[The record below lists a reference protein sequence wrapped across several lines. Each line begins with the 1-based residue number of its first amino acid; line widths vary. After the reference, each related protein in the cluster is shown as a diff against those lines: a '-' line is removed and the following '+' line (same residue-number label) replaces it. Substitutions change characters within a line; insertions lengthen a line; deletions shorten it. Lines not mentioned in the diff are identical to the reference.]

1 MDYKLLSKHNE
12 SCVTVTNPELASDG
26 SNARMF
32 FCADVV
38 GSRRFAQNYGGY
50 PRSDIAEINHAANEQ
65 MQMQLLSQ
73 LNDYSPS
80 SNPNAGLTDAEIML
94 GHRSKYQQAP
104 SESIAWLEN
113 QLHQR
118 DVKRQADALKANPP
132 KQEDGS
138 IKQDVV
144 VNPE

>member
-1 MDYKLLSKHNE
+1 MDYKLLKKHNE
-12 SCVTVTNPELASDG
+12 SCVTVTNPELFSDG

-38 GSRRFAQNYGGY
+38 GNRRFAQNYGGY
-50 PRSDIAEINHAANEQ
+50 PRSDIAEINNAANEQ

-104 SESIAWLEN
+104 SESIAWLES

-118 DVKRQADALKANPP
+118 DVQRQAEALKVNPLE
-132 KQEDGS
+132 QEDS
-138 IKQDVV
+138 NIHNVE

>member
-1 MDYKLLSKHNE
+1 MNYKLLKEHNE

-38 GSRRFAQNYGGY
+38 GNRRFAQNYGGY
-50 PRSDIAEINHAANEQ
+50 PRSDIAEINNAVNEQ

-94 GHRSKYQQAP
+94 GHRSKYQQSP
-104 SESIAWLEN
+104 SESIAWLES

-118 DVKRQADALKANPP
+118 DVQRQAEALNANLQ
-132 KQEDGS
+132 KQEDGN
-138 IKQDVV
+138 KQDVV